1 MRVVT
6 LKGFD
11 NNANIAL
18 NDAFILAGKYNFKY
32 VCSIHLL
39 YSMLRNLKVKHAFE
53 EDTGKTAEEFK
64 EVAME
69 FLQNET
75 VDEGEHPE
83 LTIENITKEM
93 NKVLQNT
100 IDRGK
105 TQNREVT
112 ILDLYEEIMAY
123 SEAAIWDLLADI
135 MGIDKDVVTRRLNKP
150 LDSMPVTSK
159 YAIDYNQLAIAGR
172 FDPISSRDEVIESTL
187 EILGR
192 RIKNNPCLIGE
203 AGVGKTAIVE
213 GIAQRLVDGD
223 VPNYLKGKHI
233 ISVDISGVVS
243 GARYRGDFEERFN
256 GILEEA
262 ASRED
267 VILFFDEIHMIMS
280 AGDSNEGAMSAA
292 NILKPAIS
300 RGDVQIIGA
309 TTTSEY
315 KKFVEKDKALERR
328 LQSINVPEPTVK
340 EAIEM
345 IKTVIHKYNEFH
357 NSNITNEA
365 IEAAVVLSD
374 RYITDKRLPDKAIT
388 VLDETAAR
396 LKKLIDFNTVIKVD
410 TSDVKRTISKITGI
424 DINDMDVE
432 VRSKVKQL
440 SHNLEKHVIG
450 QSKAVES
457 VSRAI
462 RRSKAGVKDPNKP
475 IGSFL
480 FVGPTGVGK
489 TELTKALAIEFSGDI
504 KNLIRFDM
512 SEFMEKHSVSKL
524 IGSPPGYV
532 GYGEGGQLTETV
544 RHNPYSIILFDEI
557 EKAHPDVFNIMLQ
570 ILDDGIL
577 TDSEGLKVDFKNTVI
592 VMTSNAGYGA
602 DTNRTGRIGF
612 AAHTD
617 AVETKTDAEKQEENA
632 LKALE
637 NTFRPEFINR
647 IDKVIIFNKLSK
659 DECKNIVELMLNQ
672 LRQRLS
678 DNKIDVDW
686 TEDVVNYIID
696 IGYSDKYGARNL
708 KRAIQENIEDKI
720 ADMIIDEEINEN
732 DHIKIEYLD
741 KIIISVQNCIGR
753 ELNFGKEL
761 TTM

>member
-135 MGIDKDVVTRRLNKP
+135 MGIDKDIVTRRLNKP

-617 AVETKTDAEKQEENA
+617 AAETKTDVEKQEENA